1 MEHIAP
7 LTPDSPRT
15 ALPAPPRAPGTHAPS
30 SGPCFSS
37 SRDVAIH
44 QLSASLV
51 TVTFFACFRL
61 GCLYLSLLSSY
72 SPFFYLL
79 LGLGFLQIAYQGCST
94 EWGRKEAHFPS
105 PDDSFPSPKF
115 RVFQKEAYSHLQR
128 HMIYFKGPKIRNQKT
143 SFGTNSERTLF

>member
-61 GCLYLSLLSSY
+61 GCLYLSLPSSY

-94 EWGRKEAHFPS
+94 EWGRKEAQSNALIS
-105 PDDSFPSPKF
+105 PPQMTLSP
-115 RVFQKEAYSHLQR
+115 LQNLGSSR
-128 HMIYFKGPKIRNQKT
+128 KRLIVTCR
-143 SFGTNSERTLF
+143 GT